1 MDSVNKLVVPFPRIN
16 FNMKNR
22 FSYSSY
28 DKIFQGGGGGGGG
41 GAGEGGQ
48 WCRRMGKNLFQD
60 YYCDQIWF
68 LFLLIS

>member
-28 DKIFQGGGGGGGG
+28 DKIFQGGGGKGGGVSD
-41 GAGEGGQ
+41 ADV
-48 WCRRMGKNLFQD
+48 WVRIFSRTITVIRFD
-60 YYCDQIWF
+60 F
-68 LFLLIS
+68 

>member
-28 DKIFQGGGGGGGG
+28 DTIFQGVGGG
-41 GAGEGGQ
+41 EGRGVSDADV
-48 WCRRMGKNLFQD
+48 WVRIFSRTITVIRFD
-60 YYCDQIWF
+60 F
-68 LFLLIS
+68 